1 MKIIQ
6 PDSKAFDNLLKRGGY
21 GNVRL
26 QKKVSDILESVKAEG
41 DNALIK
47 FTKKFDK
54 VDLNK
59 KNLRVTEAE
68 ISGAYQDIKPELVN
82 TLKKIIR
89 NIDNFYK
96 KQLPKSWTVRYDS
109 GIELG
114 EKFAPIENVGVY
126 VPSGTVPLV
135 SSVYMTVLPAKIA
148 GVKRIIMTSP
158 PNKYGSVDPH
168 ILVVANLLDVKEIYK
183 VGGAQAIGAMAFG
196 TKTIPKVDKIV
207 GPGNEYVTEA
217 KRQVF
222 GYCDIDML
230 AGPSEVLI
238 IANNH
243 ANLDYL
249 KRDLMSQA
257 EHHKGLS
264 ILVTPSRKVFN
275 ALNEDPEIK
284 GYIIKVKNLDEAAKV
299 SNVVAPEHLQL
310 MVKSPKRVL
319 KNITNAGAI
328 FLGQYSPVAIGDYIA
343 GPSHVLP
350 TGGTAR
356 YSSGLNLRS
365 FVKSS
370 HIISYSK
377 KALGGSAEW
386 VKELTKLEKLEKHW
400 ESVSVR
406 LGE

>member
-386 VKELTKLEKLEKHW
+386 VRELTKLEKLEKHW